1 MYGTISFPGL
11 GLSFN
16 PSRVAF
22 SIGSKP
28 IYWYGIIIAAG
39 FLLAVYYAMRRAD
52 QFGLTQDNIID
63 MLICAV
69 PLAIIGAR
77 AYYCLFSWN
86 LYKDDP
92 IRVLYIWEGGLAIYG
107 GVIGAV
113 IGLFLYT
120 KVKKVKTSAL
130 LDIGGL
136 GLLIGQSIG
145 RWGNFMNREAF
156 GAQTD
161 SFLRMGLTDAN
172 GATIYVHPTFLYE
185 SVWNAIGL
193 LILHFYSKRRKFDGQ
208 IFLMY
213 LGWYGLGRMFIE
225 GLRTDSLYVGA
236 SNLRVSQLLAGICF
250 LAVVIFL
257 VYDKI
262 FREHDPRD
270 LYVNQVAQR
279 KAAEAVEATEA
290 AAEETAS
297 EVEEAAENAAEDAED
312 EETVEAEEAAETE
325 AEAAPED
332 TSDEDTEA

>member
-22 SIGSKP
+22 SIGNKP

-161 SFLRMGLTDAN
+161 SFLRMGLTDAS

-236 SNLRVSQLLAGICF
+236 SNLRVSQLLAGVCF

-262 FREHDPRD
+262 FREHDPKD

-279 KAAEAVEATEA
+279 KAAEAA
-290 AAEETAS
+290 A
-297 EVEEAAENAAEDAED
+297 AAEDAVSET
-312 EETVEAEEAAETE
+312 EEEAEAVEAVEAAGEAAGTE

-332 TSDEDTEA
+332 ASDEDTEA

>member
-39 FLLAVYYAMRRAD
+39 FLLAVYYAMKRAD

-113 IGLFLYT
+113 IGLFIYT
-120 KVKKVKTSAL
+120 KVKKVKTSAM

-161 SFLRMGLTDAN
+161 SFLRMGLTDAS

-193 LILHFYSKRRKFDGQ
+193 LILHFYAKRRKFDGQ

-225 GLRTDSLYVGA
+225 GLRTDSLYVGS

-262 FREHDPRD
+262 FREHDPKE

-290 AAEETAS
+290 AAEEAVS
-297 EVEEAAENAAEDAED
+297 EVEETVEDA
-312 EETVEAEEAAETE
+312 ETVEAEEAAENTE
-325 AEAAPED
+325 PEPPEEPD
-332 TSDEDTEA
+332 SQEES